1 MTPFVILIVIISAF
15 MHAGWNL
22 MARYQGSERDFYLK
36 MLATILVVGLVP
48 AVVSEYLTR
57 SMTTVAWL
65 CVVGSGI
72 GAAVYLFFLAVAYE
86 SSDFTIVYPVVR
98 ALPVVFVA
106 MSDVLRGRYLT
117 PAGWLGVLLVA
128 TGVLFVPLQ
137 SFKDISIKKYF
148 NRTSLWMLLAA
159 AGMVC
164 YTLLDKIA
172 AETVQQSAATAAR
185 YGYFYFV
192 VSFFPYLVLLKYVK
206 RVGGKIEPTSW
217 KLAIPAGLISF
228 AAYWLILWAY
238 QLVPYAG
245 YIVAFRQFSIV
256 IGAVLAFLIYK
267 ERGVAVRL
275 TGAFL
280 IASGLVFIAVWGR

>member
-65 CVVGSGI
+65 CVVGSGF

-106 MSDVLRGRYLT
+106 LSDVLRGRYLN
-117 PAGWLGVLLVA
+117 PAGWMGVLLVA

-148 NRTSLWMLLAA
+148 NRFLS
-159 AGMVC
+159 
-164 YTLLDKIA
+164 
-172 AETVQQSAATAAR
+172 
-185 YGYFYFV
+185 
-192 VSFFPYLVLLKYVK
+192 YLNS
-206 RVGGKIEPTSW
+206 IS
-217 KLAIPAGLISF
+217 AIPQ
-228 AAYWLILWAY
+228 YWNFLNKLSEGSMIWGMCTASLTHP
-238 QLVPYAG
+238 VPYKG
-245 YIVAFRQFSIV
+245 GFCLSFL
-256 IGAVLAFLIYK
+256 AVK
-267 ERGVAVRL
+267 
-275 TGAFL
+275 
-280 IASGLVFIAVWGR
+280 